1 MAANH
6 KNSVSEF
13 NLLAAG
19 AAGQGIETLSVI
31 LGKVFVRGAW
41 HVFALQDKESR
52 IRGGHNFFHMR
63 VTRRPVGCHALPLDL
78 LIALT
83 GESIGLHSQELGPS
97 GVILYDS
104 QKGSPPEG
112 QSHPV
117 VGLAFEE
124 IAKEAGG
131 SRVYANTVAAGAALG
146 IIGWDLRYLTEYL
159 ASRFEGEAGE
169 RNVKAAKAGYEA
181 AVKQSETLERP
192 GFSPLDKASRMLITG
207 HEAVC
212 LGAIAAGCRF
222 FTAYP
227 MSPSTAILT
236 FLAEHGEPF
245 DLVVEQAEDE
255 IAAINMAIGAS
266 YGGVRS
272 MTATSG
278 GGFSLMTEAFGL
290 AAVSETPLVVVEGQ
304 RPGPATGLPTR
315 TEQGDLLFVVHAS
328 QGEFPRFVFAPATP
342 GEAFSATVK
351 GFDLAEKYHVPVVIL
366 TDEYL
371 ADCYYTEERFD
382 VSSIRI
388 DRHLVNEEE
397 ARGVKEYKRYA
408 VTESGISPRS
418 IPSAFGFEVI
428 SDSHEH
434 DEWGHITEEPE
445 VRREMN
451 EKRFRK
457 LAGMEKE
464 ISPPRTL
471 GNPKAELLLVSW
483 GSTLGAVSEAIEIL
497 NRDGVDV
504 RGVHF
509 GEIWP
514 FPRIHA
520 ENALKG
526 ARRWAV
532 AEINFTGQFARLMT
546 MELGRKPDAHIL
558 KYTGRPFTASEIVE
572 GFRKEVLGR

>member
-1 MAANH
+1 MAEED
-6 KNSVSEF
+6 KPISEF
-13 NLLAAG
+13 NLVAAG

-31 LGKVFVRGAW
+31 LGKVFVRSGW
-41 HVFALQDKESR
+41 QVFALQDKESR

-63 VTRRPVGCHALPLDL
+63 ISREPVGAAAMPVDL

-83 GESIGLHSQELGPS
+83 GESIELHRKELAPS
-97 GVILYDS
+97 GAILYDS
-104 QKGSPPEG
+104 QKGR
-112 QSHPV
+112 HPSGEDHLLI
-117 VGLAFEE
+117 GLAFEQ

-131 SRVYANTVAAGAALG
+131 DRIYANSVAAGAALG
-146 IIGWDLRYLTEYL
+146 IMGWDLKYLEEYL
-159 ASRFEGEAGE
+159 KSRFSGEAGE
-169 RNVKAAKAGYEA
+169 RNVKAARAGYENA
-181 AVKQSETLERP
+181 RIQSKSFKRT
-192 GFSPLDKASRMLITG
+192 GFAPLGKASRMFITG

-222 FTAYP
+222 FSAYP

-236 FLAEHGEPF
+236 FLAEHGESY
-245 DLVVEQAEDE
+245 DIVVEQAEDE

-278 GGFSLMTEAFGL
+278 GGFSLMVEAFGL

-315 TEQGDLLFVVHAS
+315 TEQADLLFVLNAA
-328 QGEFPRFVFAPATP
+328 QGEFPRFLFAPATP

-351 GFDLAEKYHVPVVIL
+351 AFDLVEKYHVPAVIL
-366 TDEYL
+366 TDEFL
-371 ADCYYTEERFD
+371 ADCYFTEERFD
-382 VSSIRI
+382 PSSIRI
-388 DRHLVNEEE
+388 DRHLMNEEE
-397 ARGVKEYKRYA
+397 ARKIKEYKRYA
-408 VTESGISPRS
+408 ITESGISPRS

-434 DEWGHITEEPE
+434 DEWGHITEDPE
-445 VRREMN
+445 LRKNMN

-457 LAGMEKE
+457 VAGMEKE
-464 ISPPRTL
+464 ILPPRTL
-471 GNPKAELLLVSW
+471 GNPDAELLVVSW
-483 GSTLGAVSEAIEIL
+483 GSTFYAVSEAIEIL

-509 GEIWP
+509 SEIWP
-514 FPRIHA
+514 FPRNQA
-520 ENALKG
+520 EKILKG
-526 ARRWAV
+526 ARKWVAV
-532 AEINFTGQFARLMT
+532 ENNFTGQFARLMA

-558 KYTGRPFTASEIVE
+558 KYTGRAFTASEIVE
-572 GFRKEVLGR
+572 GLRKEVLG